1 MQKSVEIIK
10 ELSEKT
16 LLRLL
21 KGTGKPMDLIAE
33 MMTVI
38 TDEKYEVKKR
48 SGYSVIEDYENSLIT
63 IEVFGDISCR
73 HTSALVWNIYQSEI
87 EDISMITLSANHGIC
102 FVSLKELVPRLEI
115 VSEELGL
122 DPDTFQ
128 FYEDLWDTADEI
140 IGKEVSRKE
149 FIEEVVNRK
158 DDFST
163 FLGKHFVEVQAG
175 LEIENV
181 AFGQFHFIAYKMYL
195 VC

>member
-10 ELSEKT
+10 ELSEGLLLNILKKSENPMGRVAT
-16 LLRLL
+16 LMSAIN
-21 KGTGKPMDLIAE
+21 G
-33 MMTVI
+33 
-38 TDEKYEVKKR
+38 EKYEVTKR
-48 SGYSVIEDYENSLIT
+48 DGFSVIEDYENGLVVIQ
-63 IEVFGDISCR
+63 VFGDISCR
-73 HTSALVWNIYQSEI
+73 HTSALAWRIYGSEVN
-87 EDISMITLSANHGIC
+87 DISMVTLSANHGIC
-102 FVSLKELVPRLEI
+102 FVSLKELVPRLEV

-122 DPDTFQ
+122 DTDTFQ
-128 FYEDLWDTADEI
+128 FYEDLWDTIDEI
-140 IGKEVSRKE
+140 IGREVSRKE
-149 FIEEVVNRK
+149 FIEEVVNKK